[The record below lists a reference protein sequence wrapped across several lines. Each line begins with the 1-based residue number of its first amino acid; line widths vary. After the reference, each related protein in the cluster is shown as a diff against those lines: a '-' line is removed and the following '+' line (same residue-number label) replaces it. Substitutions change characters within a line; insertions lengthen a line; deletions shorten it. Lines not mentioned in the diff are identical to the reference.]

1 MRRENS
7 TAACNVLPSSADLV
21 AHQSSQSNAKAKFI
35 EPQICR
41 DGKRSDAVIN
51 NFRALRDTAEYSPY
65 WLALYR
71 GTQQFIYHRS
81 HSKTYI
87 LNEQMHPKERCT

>member
-7 TAACNVLPSSADLV
+7 TAACNVLPFSADLV
-21 AHQSSQSNAKAKFI
+21 AHLSSQSNAKAKFI

-41 DGKRSDAVIN
+41 DGKRSDAVIKDC
-51 NFRALRDTAEYSPY
+51 RALHDTAEYSPY
-65 WLALYR
+65 RLALYR
-71 GTQQFIYHRS
+71 GTQEFIYHRS

-87 LNEQMHPKERCT
+87 SNEKMHPKERCT